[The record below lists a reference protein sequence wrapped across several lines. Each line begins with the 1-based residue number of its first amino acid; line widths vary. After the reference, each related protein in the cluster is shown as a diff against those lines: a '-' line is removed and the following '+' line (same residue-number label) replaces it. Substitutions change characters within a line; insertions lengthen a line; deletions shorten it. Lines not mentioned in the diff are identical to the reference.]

1 MTLPTFGLDGRVAL
15 VTGSASGLGKAITLG
30 LAACGARVVCVDI
43 DDAANRQV
51 ADQVGGVA
59 ITLDV
64 TDAGAVERSVDEI
77 AAQTDGIDILVNSAG
92 IGGRCPAVSYP
103 LDLMDRV
110 IDVNL
115 KGTFLMCRSTGR
127 RMVEAGRGSIV
138 NIASIGGLVAFPGSV
153 GYQASKGGV
162 VQLTRALAVEWASSG
177 VRVNAVAPGHV
188 ATELVRRQWESE
200 PELKEYFLSRTP
212 LNRLATPREIAGP
225 VVFLAGDASAMVTGQ
240 VIAVD
245 GGYTAQ

>member
-1 MTLPTFGLDGRVAL
+1 MTLPTFGLAGRVAL
-15 VTGSASGLGKAITLG
+15 VTGSASGLGKAIALG

-43 DDAANRQV
+43 ADAANRQV

-92 IGGRCPAVSYP
+92 IGGRGSAVSYP

-115 KGTFLMCRSTGR
+115 KGTFFMCQSAGR

-212 LNRLATPREIAGP
+212 LNRLATPGEIAGP